1 MKKIWFMGLLSLLM
15 LTACGGGSDDGN
27 VDLEPLATPS
37 PLATTSGTQAKV
49 RWSAVANAA
58 SYLCEVTVNTAS
70 PTTQQ
75 VSVTEFGFT
84 MTSGNKYRVRVKA
97 QPGENTAYTE
107 SAWSSYLDF
116 EYNEPK
122 PEPEPEPTPEP
133 QTRLWPEAEMDGVI
147 RAFPGAEGGGMYT
160 TGGRGGRVI
169 HVTNLNDSGT
179 GSLRDAVNQSGPRT
193 IVFDVA
199 GTIQLK
205 SELRIKNGDVTIAG
219 QTAPGDGITLRDY
232 SVVITSS
239 NVIIRYLRFR
249 MGDAAGHEG
258 DAIWGRYYQDIII
271 DHCSMSWSTDECASF
286 YGNKNFTMQWCL
298 IGESLRASI
307 HGKGNHGYGGIWGG
321 KNASFHHNI
330 LTAHSSRN
338 PRFCHPQVYGNYLST
353 HRGHVDYRNN
363 VVNNWGDNSSYGG
376 ESAQINMVNNL
387 YKPGPASKDRKYFLA
402 ADAYYEKDGTVWSSA
417 YAQLYVTG
425 NVHTAHGDITSNN
438 QSGINFTDGAEYA
451 NYQKF
456 QSAPF
461 SIKKDDSQVC
471 YTTTQTASK
480 AYDMTLDYAGASL
493 KRDAVDVRLIDDARN
508 GKATYTTGGNGSTGG
523 MIDTQTAVGGWPT
536 LTATDEEVKRA
547 TTDTDKDGIPDYYEE
562 VLGLDK
568 SKSDASQ
575 KTLDPQGLYTNF
587 EAYLHFLVQHITS
600 AQTAG
605 GTYTKLE

>member
-1 MKKIWFMGLLSLLM
+1 
-15 LTACGGGSDDGN
+15 
-27 VDLEPLATPS
+27 
-37 PLATTSGTQAKV
+37 
-49 RWSAVANAA
+49 
-58 SYLCEVTVNTAS
+58 
-70 PTTQQ
+70 
-75 VSVTEFGFT
+75 
-84 MTSGNKYRVRVKA
+84 
-97 QPGENTAYTE
+97 
-107 SAWSSYLDF
+107 
-116 EYNEPK
+116 
-122 PEPEPEPTPEP
+122 
-133 QTRLWPEAEMDGVI
+133 
-147 RAFPGAEGGGMYT
+147 GGGMYT

-179 GSLRDAVNQSGPRT
+179 GSLRAAVEASGPRV

-417 YAQLYVTG
+417 YPQLYVTG

-461 SIKKDDSQVC
+461 AIKKDDSQVC

-493 KRDAVDVRLIDDARN
+493 KRDAVDVRLIDDVRN